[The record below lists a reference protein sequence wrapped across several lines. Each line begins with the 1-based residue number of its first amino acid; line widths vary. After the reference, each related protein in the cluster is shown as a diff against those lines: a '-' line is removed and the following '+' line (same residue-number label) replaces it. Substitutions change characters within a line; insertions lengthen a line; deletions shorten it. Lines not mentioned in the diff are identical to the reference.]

1 MDIEQK
7 QKRLT
12 YKPML
17 IDANEI
23 VTTMVMDEKTK
34 TGTLIKTTIADAL
47 DKWTAEGCPKPIE
60 ADPKRDFE
68 VVVNE
73 ACLNCELDCVEV
85 VRCHDCSNY
94 EEAKNGC
101 NGFCKEWNTSTY
113 TWDYCSRG
121 ERKDGGEDEN

>member
-1 MDIEQK
+1 MIIIPNVNKENSCFDCPVWSLCWDNKPTEDICK
-7 QKRLT
+7 DRC
-12 YKPML
+12 P
-17 IDANEI
+17 I
-23 VTTMVMDEKTK
+23 VE
-34 TGTLIKTTIADAL
+34 
-47 DKWTAEGCPKPIE
+47 
-60 ADPKRDFE
+60 PKRDFE

-85 VRCHDCSNY
+85 VRCHDCRNY

-121 ERKDGGEDEN
+121 ERKDGGENG